1 MRIYEILFWNHEPTE
16 GNRSDPQIELPLTPF
31 SDDLTN
37 LANAFTR
44 RGLVKHLWNP
54 NRSEGQPS
62 GPTPPVARTEPIPSR
77 TLEPTTASGQ
87 AEPVETEPP
96 VGQHWLV
103 PFRRSRDLSGN

>member
-1 MRIYEILFWNHEPTE
+1 MRIHEIIFWYNEPTKRKCA
-16 GNRSDPQIELPLTPF
+16 NHKLDLPPAPD

-54 NRSEGQPS
+54 NRSEGQTS

-77 TLEPTTASGQ
+77 TLEPTTASRQ

-103 PFRRSRDLSGN
+103 PF